1 MMKSQGKQAG
11 GTLIGMIIGL
21 VIGLGAAVVVALMIT
36 KAPMPFLSK
45 GFQTEKITALLPG
58 QLTDPNKPMYGK
70 QEAAKEA
77 ARDFAKE
84 QAAEAKPADAKPAE
98 AKIVETKSAPV
109 VTPATP
115 QPEDKF
121 IYYLQA
127 GAFRDMA
134 DAEGVRGKLALQGV
148 EAGISERPSETGT
161 LYRVRVG
168 PFSQLDAMNR
178 VRSKLA
184 DSGMDVAVVRSVK

>member
-1 MMKSQGKQAG
+1 MMNMHTKQAG

-45 GFQTEKITALLPG
+45 GFQVDKVAALLPG

-84 QAAEAKPADAKPAE
+84 QAAEVKAEEPKPVDVKA
-98 AKIVETKSAPV
+98 APV
-109 VTPATP
+109 VTPAATP
-115 QPEDKF
+115 AQPDDKF

-134 DAEGVRGKLALQGV
+134 DAEGIRAKLALQGV

-168 PFSQLDAMNR
+168 PFGQLEAMNR

>member
-1 MMKSQGKQAG
+1 MMNMHTKQAG

-36 KAPMPFLSK
+36 KAPVPFLNK
-45 GFQTEKITALLPG
+45 GFQVDKVAALLPG

-84 QAAEAKPADAKPAE
+84 QAAEAKVVEPKPVDVKA
-98 AKIVETKSAPV
+98 APV
-109 VTPATP
+109 VTPAAAP
-115 QPEDKF
+115 AQPDDKF

-134 DAEGVRGKLALQGV
+134 DAEGIRAKLALQGV

-168 PFSQLDAMNR
+168 PFGQLEAMNR